1 MCMQCMYKHMKE
13 QKNHNVCS
21 LTDAL
26 PTISKINKEFKGEAR
41 TKIEEIDKN
50 ISICKGNKNRIEQAY
65 EIHEQMIGQE
75 FK

>member
-1 MCMQCMYKHMKE
+1 MKE

-26 PTISKINKEFKGEAR
+26 PTISKINKEFKGEAK

-50 ISICKGNKNRIEQAY
+50 ISICKGNKNRI
-65 EIHEQMIGQE
+65 
-75 FK
+75 